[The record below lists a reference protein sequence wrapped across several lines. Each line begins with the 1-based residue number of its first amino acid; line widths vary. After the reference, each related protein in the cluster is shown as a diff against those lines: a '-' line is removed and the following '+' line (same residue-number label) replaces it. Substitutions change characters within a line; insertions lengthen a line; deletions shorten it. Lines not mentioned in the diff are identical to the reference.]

1 MAKKNYNLL
10 IGVAA
15 LVAVVLIVAIVGYIV
30 SRPKDV
36 VIQGEAEATEYRVSG
51 KVPGR
56 IEEFRADEGEY
67 VRKGDTLVILDSPEI
82 RSKIA
87 EANAARAA
95 AVAQRNKAYN
105 GAQKEQITGAYEM
118 WQKALVGE
126 DVMRKSYER
135 IRTLHDQ
142 KVVSDQKYDEVEAQ
156 YKAAVATSAA
166 AKSQYDLAVKGA
178 RQEDKDAA
186 VALVERANAA
196 VELVNAYLDEINLTS
211 PANGIISDRYPKVGE
226 LVGQGSPI
234 MTIQDLDDMWF
245 TFNIREDRLHS
256 LKSGDK
262 VQLTV
267 PALDNRKVTAT
278 VYYIAV
284 RESYATWR
292 ATKEIGEF
300 DTKTFEV
307 RARPDGRVD
316 GLRPGMSVIMSCGSA
331 SWTWTRLPL
340 PGISASS
347 WMRHSS
353 DRPCRSKASP
363 RRGGRWKR
371 GASRP
376 SSSSR
381 NVSTRIS
388 RRTGA
393 RRWACMSTR

>member
-135 IRTLHDQ
+135 IKTLHDQ

-316 GLRPGMSVIMSCGSA
+316 GLRPGMSVIMS
-331 SWTWTRLPL
+331 T
-340 PGISASS
+340 
-347 WMRHSS
+347 
-353 DRPCRSKASP
+353 K
-363 RRGGRWKR
+363 
-371 GASRP
+371 
-376 SSSSR
+376 
-381 NVSTRIS
+381 
-388 RRTGA
+388 
-393 RRWACMSTR
+393 

>member
-300 DTKTFEV
+300 DTRTFEV
-307 RARPDGRVD
+307 RARPDSPVE
-316 GLRPGMSVIMSCGSA
+316 GLRPGMSAIFTME
-331 SWTWTRLPL
+331 
-340 PGISASS
+340 
-347 WMRHSS
+347 
-353 DRPCRSKASP
+353 DK
-363 RRGGRWKR
+363 
-371 GASRP
+371 
-376 SSSSR
+376 
-381 NVSTRIS
+381 
-388 RRTGA
+388 
-393 RRWACMSTR
+393 

>member
-30 SRPKDV
+30 SRPKDL

-316 GLRPGMSVIMSCGSA
+316 GLRPGMSVIMS
-331 SWTWTRLPL
+331 T
-340 PGISASS
+340 
-347 WMRHSS
+347 
-353 DRPCRSKASP
+353 K
-363 RRGGRWKR
+363 
-371 GASRP
+371 
-376 SSSSR
+376 
-381 NVSTRIS
+381 
-388 RRTGA
+388 
-393 RRWACMSTR
+393 